1 MEEKRRLTKKEKKE
15 LKYLRLKESYK
26 QKKTKRTKR
35 KKAPEDQEISKY
47 KVWIEVLG
55 GLELMT
61 EKEMRSLCEQIR
73 YVYASNRVA
82 QSPVNL
88 IIGNSGLLQGY
99 LRTDVQNWK
108 NIEFKDESITELINP
123 EGNRNVA
130 EINRPTEENNKSKPT
145 DVSDNKVTDC
155 MTNKEEEV
163 TNEVCDSRVNACITE
178 NNRPTEENNESVPV
192 TGNIMTD
199 PVTDVWD
206 GLSHKNIIVLTAD
219 ASDELTE
226 MEEDCVYVIG
236 GLVDRN
242 RHKGYT
248 EKLFNGK
255 FKTAKLP
262 IRQKLSSSTVLST
275 LHVFNILLSYS
286 QCKDWE
292 CALRENL
299 PIRKQSVDEVK
310 PEIIPNSE
318 NTLENTSDSPIE
330 E

>member
-35 KKAPEDQEISKY
+35 KKAPEDQVTSKY

-108 NIEFKDESITELINP
+108 NIEFKDESITDLNNP
-123 EGNRNVA
+123 EGSRNV
-130 EINRPTEENNKSKPT
+130 T
-145 DVSDNKVTDC
+145 DNKVTEESNGNKPVTNCTMTDDQVTNC
-155 MTNKEEEV
+155 MTNKEGEV
-163 TNEVCDSRVNACITE
+163 TNELCESKPV
-178 NNRPTEENNESVPV
+178 TEESNGNKPV
-192 TGNIMTD
+192 TNCTMTD
-199 PVTDVWD
+199 SVTNSAWN
-206 GLSHKNIIVLTAD
+206 GLSHTNIIVLTAD

-292 CALRENL
+292 CALKENL

-310 PEIIPNSE
+310 PDLTLNSE
-318 NTLENTSDSPIE
+318 SPLENTSESPIE